1 MVFRKESE
9 PQWEDFSSGTNWD
22 NYVKSCLVAM
32 QNNCDR
38 ALKTNAF
45 HAAMTESAA
54 TTTTTRTECAQQSRR
69 WQARASSF
77 PASGSKVFKGGVD
90 SLSALFG
97 GHTSSA

>member
-1 MVFRKESE
+1 MVVRKESE

-54 TTTTTRTECAQQSRR
+54 TTTIQTFHADNVCMEFNVIPTNS
-69 WQARASSF
+69 
-77 PASGSKVFKGGVD
+77 V
-90 SLSALFG
+90 
-97 GHTSSA
+97 